1 MLAKT
6 QHKYVG
12 NKNKFLFK
20 GKVMKTFVKNP
31 KLVAALATLGL
42 LSVVGTAQATL
53 FEIDF
58 TTAGAFSGTAPSSPG
73 SNTIFATA
81 IFDDHNSSGTVTL
94 TMTVFNNISSGAYV
108 NDWYFNSSTA
118 PLASINFVSG
128 TQAASV
134 DNGTNAFKADG
145 TGGKFDFAF
154 HFPTSNPG
162 ELAQGHTSVYTLT
175 DAGITANSFN
185 SVSVPAPNGGGYVS
199 ALHLQGYG
207 ENSVWVSGS
216 GLIRLPQ
223 NPVPEP
229 ATLALLGLG
238 LFALGV
244 TRRHKQ

>member
-1 MLAKT
+1 MENYSK
-6 QHKYVG
+6 KS
-12 NKNKFLFK
+12 
-20 GKVMKTFVKNP
+20 

-94 TMTVFNNISSGAYV
+94 TMSVLSNLSSGAYV

-118 PLASINFVSG
+118 PLTSINFVSG

-154 HFPTSNPG
+154 HS
-162 ELAQGHTSVYTLT
+162 LK
-175 DAGITANSFN
+175 
-185 SVSVPAPNGGGYVS
+185 
-199 ALHLQGYG
+199 
-207 ENSVWVSGS
+207 
-216 GLIRLPQ
+216 
-223 NPVPEP
+223 
-229 ATLALLGLG
+229 
-238 LFALGV
+238 V
-244 TRRHKQ
+244 THPYIH

>member
-1 MLAKT
+1 MLIM
-6 QHKYVG
+6 
-12 NKNKFLFK
+12 KFRFNGGIMENYSK
-20 GKVMKTFVKNP
+20 KS

-73 SNTIFATA
+73 SNTVFAKA
-81 IFDDHNSSGTVTL
+81 VFDDHGSSGTVTL
-94 TMTVFNNISSGAYV
+94 TMSVLNNLSAGAYV

-118 PLASINFVSG
+118 PLTSINFVSG
-128 TQAASV
+128 TQALTV

-162 ELAQGHTSVYTLT
+162 ELAQGHTSVYTLIDT
-175 DAGITANSFN
+175 GITANSFN
-185 SVSVPAPNGGGYVS
+185 SSSVNGGPYVS
-199 ALHLQGYG
+199 ALHVQGYG
-207 ENSVWVSGS
+207 NSVWTSGT
-216 GLIRLPQ
+216 GLIQIPQ

-244 TRRHKQ
+244 TRRRKQ